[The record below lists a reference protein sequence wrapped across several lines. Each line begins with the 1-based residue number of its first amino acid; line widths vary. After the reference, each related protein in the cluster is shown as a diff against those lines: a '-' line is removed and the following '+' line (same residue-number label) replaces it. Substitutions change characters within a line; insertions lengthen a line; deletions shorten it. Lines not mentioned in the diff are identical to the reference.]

1 LGRGSTAGSPT
12 PAHCMAAPSEL
23 AMRSLVT
30 SLVLGALCGLGCPA
44 SGNPQVKGGPTTRP
58 ASAPAAGPSSR
69 VTRTAD
75 VPADRRVWAYVD
87 GQRRAMDIDDAR
99 SYGLTIVDLSDD
111 WVPYIFWS
119 RTPAKDKDDY
129 KENDFLDDYADLAND
144 RIDVDGVALAKW
156 EHNYFEV
163 YGVPPSLSVLRRR
176 FMEDETRE
184 CYKSLDYGVFKEYFG
199 PVRITD
205 PQSSERE
212 LKKYNVAKVAFGK
225 ALRQARV
232 KTLEQLL
239 KIAAHKK
246 VAETYQAAN
255 WRHQAILEMQK
266 RIACEGMYGK
276 RAPKEKPGILTWTAN
291 QALRTFERKHNIYGW
306 GMIFQATAS
315 ALGRTPRQNNFE
327 SLKRAI
333 GERVVSAAGIL
344 EDGTVGSK
352 ASYKNAKGAKQSVR
366 NLVDEFAAVALKHMG
381 LTTAERALAFMR
393 EHQEKDFDHLFI
405 AVPLP
410 PVPDYYSNQMDLH
423 VVIDRGDV
431 WYDFPFD
438 EKGRRK
444 NQPRAHMPHF
454 TLSVRWNE
462 QSVPLVRWQTTIGGW
477 QPEMRHE
484 QEYYKY
490 KISDVGP
497 RIWKNIVAGP
507 VWVPPPNT
515 PSRDMVKFRS
525 VRGSAQSIVAHQ
537 AFGPGYASAYGLV
550 AAFHVT
556 KNGHDNQV
564 RTHGSV
570 NYMSILS
577 SFSHGCH
584 RLFNFRAVRLFSFV
598 LRHRSF
604 ARVGQSKIGYSNR
617 FEHKGEEFHTNLN
630 TRGYYYELKPPVPVN
645 VLEGNIKGEKQEPI
659 TEYVKK
665 PNVTYSEDI
674 KIGEEGGDDGGGG
687 EEPKGKKPGKKKGG
701 TKMIQPT
708 NL

>member
-1 LGRGSTAGSPT
+1 MRPLFTF
-12 PAHCMAAPSEL
+12 L
-23 AMRSLVT
+23 AFV
-30 SLVLGALCGLGCPA
+30 ALAGLGCPA
-44 SGNPQVKGGPTTRP
+44 AGNPQLKPSPATRP
-58 ASAPAAGPSSR
+58 SSAPATRPSRASNPDR
-69 VTRTAD
+69 LPVE
-75 VPADRRVWAYVD
+75 RRVWAYID
-87 GQRRAMDIDDAR
+87 GQRRAMDIDEAR
-99 SYGLTIVDLSDD
+99 SYGLTVVDLSDD

-119 RTPAKDKDDY
+119 RTPGKDDY
-129 KENDFLDDYADLAND
+129 TENDFLDDYVDLAND
-144 RIDVDGVALAKW
+144 RIDVDGVALPKW

-176 FMEDETRE
+176 FFEDEQKACYRE
-184 CYKSLDYGVFKEYFG
+184 LDLAVFKDYFG

-212 LKKYNVAKVAFGK
+212 LKKWQAAKVAYGK
-225 ALRQARV
+225 ALRQAKV

-239 KIAAHKK
+239 RLPEHKK
-246 VAETYQAAN
+246 VAETFQAAD
-255 WRHQAILEMQK
+255 WRHRAILEMQK
-266 RIACEGMYGK
+266 RVACEGMYG
-276 RAPKEKPGILTWTAN
+276 RHAPREKPGILTWTSN

-306 GMIFQATAS
+306 GMIFQSTAT
-315 ALGRTPRQNNFE
+315 ALGRTARQNNFE

-344 EDGTVGSK
+344 EDGSAGK
-352 ASYKNAKGAKQSVR
+352 ASYKTASGAKESGR
-366 NLVDEFAAVALKHMG
+366 NLVDELGAAAIRHLG
-381 LTTAERALAFMR
+381 LTSADRAMAFMR
-393 EHQEKDFDHLFI
+393 EHEEKDFERLLV

-410 PVPDYYSNQMDLH
+410 PLPPYYSSQMDLS

-444 NQPRAHMPHF
+444 SQPRGRMPHL
-454 TLSVRWNE
+454 TLFARWND
-462 QSVPLVRWQTTIGGW
+462 QQIPLVRWQTTIGGW
-477 QPEMRHE
+477 QPEMRHD

-515 PSRDMVKFRS
+515 PSRDLVKIRP
-525 VRGSAQSIVAHQ
+525 VHGTTQAIVSHQ
-537 AFGPGYASAYGLV
+537 GFGPGYASAYGLV

-556 KNGHDNQV
+556 KSGHDNQV

-598 LRHRSF
+598 LRHRHF
-604 ARVGQSKIGYSNR
+604 ERKGQSKIGYSNR
-617 FEHKGEEFHTNLN
+617 VEHRGEEFHVNLN

-645 VLEGNIKGEKQEPI
+645 VLEGNIRGEAQAPI
-659 TEYVKK
+659 NEYIKK
-665 PNVTYSEDI
+665 PNVTYQEDLNAL
-674 KIGEEGGDDGGGG
+674 G
-687 EEPKGKKPGKKKGG
+687 EEPSTARPGKKPGKKKPG
-701 TKMIQPT
+701 MMQPQ